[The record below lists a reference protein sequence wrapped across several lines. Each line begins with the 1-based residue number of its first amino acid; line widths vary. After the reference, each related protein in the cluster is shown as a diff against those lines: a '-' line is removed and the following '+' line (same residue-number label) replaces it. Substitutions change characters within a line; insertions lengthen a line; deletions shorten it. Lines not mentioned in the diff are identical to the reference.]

1 MVISLIFLLH
11 FSKFYTLK
19 KMSQSN
25 NQGVLIF
32 NQKFFIPEILQN
44 SQALLKNK
52 KNIEKYSWEVEG
64 ESVI

>member
-1 MVISLIFLLH
+1 ML
-11 FSKFYTLK
+11 
-19 KMSQSN
+19 QSN
-25 NQGVLIF
+25 NTSVLIF

-64 ESVI
+64 ERVIYKLKI